1 VTEAEPEA
9 YEGWTVREQ
18 SRIQL
23 SRKSAGAHCHKMVF
37 VRVGGVGM
45 IILRTTLFGIAASA
59 LVFSPTPFV
68 NVLACQLVSCALYA
82 SLFDQVRCL
91 KIDWLSSKKQQ
102 MT

>member
-1 VTEAEPEA
+1 MTEAEPEA

-45 IILRTTLFGIAASA
+45 IISRTTLFGIAASA
-59 LVFSPTPFV
+59 LVGQQETANDL
-68 NVLACQLVSCALYA
+68 NVLASGAAGLEPITVTQA
-82 SLFDQVRCL
+82 SPRG
-91 KIDWLSSKKQQ
+91 LS
-102 MT
+102 